1 MWVGKEPSLW
11 QVAKKS
17 ANTPWKIHNIMTAIL
32 LRSSLYVIYDTWLVT
47 FLFSFPDS
55 CALWLHWRICC
66 GATSV
71 TNEIYIN
78 AVNETRGYIKVTKV
92 IVYLKRLNQ
101 GPIKVLSPN
110 CTPFFEFSD
119 VALLQISR
127 KEETYVINFIQ
138 RSIKASSI
146 AHD

>member
-1 MWVGKEPSLW
+1 M
-11 QVAKKS
+11 
-17 ANTPWKIHNIMTAIL
+17 
-32 LRSSLYVIYDTWLVT
+32 
-47 FLFSFPDS
+47 LFGYIGVF
-55 CALWLHWRICC
+55 AAVQR
-66 GATSV
+66 SV

-101 GPIKVLSPN
+101 GPIKVLPPN

-119 VALLQISR
+119 VALLQISC